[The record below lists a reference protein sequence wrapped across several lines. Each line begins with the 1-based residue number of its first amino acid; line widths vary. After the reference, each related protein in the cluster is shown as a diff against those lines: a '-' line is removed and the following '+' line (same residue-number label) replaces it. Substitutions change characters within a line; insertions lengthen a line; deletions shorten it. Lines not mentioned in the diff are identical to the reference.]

1 MVCFLIVSFH
11 ESRKSMRLA
20 RNTIMIAEAI
30 LILRHRLPSGGGGG
44 RGGATAV
51 FGVWSENAM

>member
-1 MVCFLIVSFH
+1 MFLIVSCH

-20 RNTIMIAEAI
+20 RNRRQVKQLHVLANQCC
-30 LILRHRLPSGGGGG
+30 LPSGDGG

-51 FGVWSENAM
+51 HDVWSENAL